1 MTEYENMIHAL
12 LNNDKTNFMEIKLDD
27 YWQIRLYMGDTI
39 LVLTYS
45 AKTKHLIEMDYT
57 TDNEEDN

>member
-57 TDNEEDN
+57 VDEEDE

>member
-1 MTEYENMIHAL
+1 MTEYENMVAAL
-12 LNNDKTNFMEIKLDD
+12 LNNPKTNFMEIKLDD
-27 YWQIRLYMGDTI
+27 YWQIRLYMGGTI

-57 TDNEEDN
+57 VEEDD